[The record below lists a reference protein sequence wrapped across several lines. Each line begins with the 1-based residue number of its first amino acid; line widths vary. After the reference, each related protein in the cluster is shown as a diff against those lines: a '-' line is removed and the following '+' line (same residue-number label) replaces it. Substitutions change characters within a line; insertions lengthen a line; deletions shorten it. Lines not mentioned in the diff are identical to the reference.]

1 MQRLKQISAKELAFR
16 QRFSGWMSEDTEH
29 QNRQDGDRSRYLL
42 QPFLSYA
49 FVCIYLEQKRHK
61 GNKIIKE
68 RQNKTQNEDVIHLS
82 ELVRLSLGIHP
93 LDVQKVAC

>member
-1 MQRLKQISAKELAFR
+1 MPEDMEHLK
-16 QRFSGWMSEDTEH
+16 
-29 QNRQDGDRSRYLL
+29 RQDGDRSRYLL

-68 RQNKTQNEDVIHLS
+68 RQNRTQNEDVHCLQGGGPVS
-82 ELVRLSLGIHP
+82 LSLATSLQLSVPEGFC
-93 LDVQKVAC
+93 LST